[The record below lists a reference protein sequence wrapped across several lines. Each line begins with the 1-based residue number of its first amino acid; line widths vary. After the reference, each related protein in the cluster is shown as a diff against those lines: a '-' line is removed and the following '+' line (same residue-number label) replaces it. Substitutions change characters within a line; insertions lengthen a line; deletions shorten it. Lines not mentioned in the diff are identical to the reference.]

1 MHPALQGLIVVTVVV
16 SAAIGYYYFSNLFL
30 DRFIFPR
37 RAFDAEDAKK
47 RSRLGLAIAVAAPVL
62 GYFLLSVV
70 VPWMGTGA
78 GFFDAGVKDLSAMSA
93 GASIGAFWSGV
104 ASFVTGVLLMAIS
117 VTLAVVGYALFVL
130 AFILVVAFLRI
141 LLSAVLHAGDITSWA
156 FFGGLGAAFLARII
170 ASFGAHWGILT
181 LITVLG
187 LVTAAWAVF
196 RALKAQGQLVPASTV
211 GDNVNNAS
219 ALRPWFF
226 MFPALFALGLYL
238 AYPVYETLRLS
249 LTERVFL
256 ANADVSF
263 IYQWAGFDNYAQM
276 LAEPKFWEAIRN
288 NFFWLLVVPALST
301 AFGLLVAQLTDRLSW
316 GNIVKSL
323 IFMPMAISFVG
334 ASVIWKLVYDFRP
347 EGAEQIGILNA
358 IVTALGGA
366 PQTWLTVPFW
376 NSFLLML
383 VLIWIQTGFAMVILS
398 AALRGIPEETIEAA
412 IVDGANPFQIFFKIK
427 IPQIAG
433 TILVV
438 WTTITLTVLKV
449 FDIVFAMTNGQWETQ
464 VLANYM
470 YDKLFRA
477 SDWGVGSASAI
488 VIMLLVT
495 PILVWNVRNAR
506 KEMR

>member
-1 MHPALQGLIVVTVVV
+1 MHPAFQGVIVVTIVV
-16 SAAIGYYYFSNLFL
+16 SAAIGYYYFSNAFL

-37 RAFDAEDAKK
+37 RAFDADDARK
-47 RSRLGLAIAVAAPVL
+47 RTRIGIATVIVAPIV

-70 VPWMGTGA
+70 VPWMGTGTA
-78 GFFDAGVKDLSAMSA
+78 FFDAGVTDLSAMAA
-93 GASIGAFWSGV
+93 GASIGAFWSGI
-104 ASFVTGVLLMAIS
+104 ASFFTGVLLMAIS
-117 VTLAVVGYALFVL
+117 VALAVVGYALFVL
-130 AFILVVAFLRI
+130 AFILIVAFVRI
-141 LLSAVLHAGDITSWA
+141 LLSAVLNEGDLTTWT
-156 FFGGLGAAFLARII
+156 FFGGLGAALLATVIG
-170 ASFGAHWGILT
+170 SFGAHWGILT
-181 LITVLG
+181 FITFAGLIA
-187 LVTAAWAVF
+187 AAWSVV
-196 RALKAQGQLVPASTV
+196 RSLRAQGQLVPASTV

-226 MFPALFALGLYL
+226 LFPALFALGLYL

-249 LTERVFL
+249 LTERVFM
-256 ANADVSF
+256 AEGDVPF
-263 IYQWAGFDNYAQM
+263 IYQWAGLDNYIQM
-276 LAEPKFWEAIRN
+276 IGEPKFWEAVRN

-301 AFGLLVAQLTDRLSW
+301 AFGLLVAQLTDRLAW
-316 GNIVKSL
+316 GNIVKSM

-347 EGAEQIGILNA
+347 EGSEQIGILNA
-358 IVTALGGA
+358 IYVAFGGE
-366 PQTWLTVPFW
+366 PQTWLTIPFW
-376 NSFLLML
+376 NSFMLMI

-412 IVDGANPFQIFFKIK
+412 IVDGANPFQVFFKIK
-427 IPQIAG
+427 VPQIAG